1 MAKRIYKHACYIAT
15 IVIHLP
21 YEPLKYCIGNP
32 YSTLYKYFGK
42 RIISPNNFHNAI
54 KSQLTAKTRIN
65 GMVTKEAL
73 CKWGLL
79 DRAKPNLKS

>member
-1 MAKRIYKHACYIAT
+1 MAKRIYKHACYIPT

-21 YEPLKYCIGNP
+21 YEPLKYYIGHIGNP
-32 YSTLYKYFGK
+32 YTTLYKYFGK

-65 GMVTKEAL
+65 GTATKEAL
-73 CKWGLL
+73 CK
-79 DRAKPNLKS
+79 